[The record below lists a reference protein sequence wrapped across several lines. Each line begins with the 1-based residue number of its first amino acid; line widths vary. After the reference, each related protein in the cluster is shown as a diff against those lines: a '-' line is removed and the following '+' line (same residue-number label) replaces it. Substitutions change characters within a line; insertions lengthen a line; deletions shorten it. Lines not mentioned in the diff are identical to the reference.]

1 MITVAGFNTALDK
14 LVDVD
19 VLRAGAMQRI
29 SGVRVSFGGKGL
41 HVAQTI
47 ASLGERVRLVGLV
60 DATSGP
66 AIAALMRERGVDFH
80 GIEAP
85 GSIRTCLA
93 VRERDGRITEL
104 LEPGP
109 ELDAATC
116 EKMLATFR
124 GLALESDLAVMSGSL
139 PPGFDD
145 ATYADLVC
153 ELQSAGVP
161 CLVDASGAALRLAIE
176 ARPFLVKPNR
186 DEAAMLFG
194 KTVDS
199 IDDAAA
205 VLRVLLARGVPMP
218 AVSLGSGGVVAAHG
232 NDMLHANVTIERVVS
247 AVGSGD
253 CLVAGLAVSLVRGDN
268 LETMLR
274 LGAACGAANAGAG
287 LGHAQRAD
295 VEALLPRVR
304 IAAIASASAT
314 TANSPPTPS
323 QESHP

>member
-29 SGVRVSFGGKGL
+29 NSVRVSFGGKGL

-60 DATSGP
+60 DAVSGP
-66 AIAALMRERGVDFH
+66 AIAALMRERGVEFH
-80 GIEAP
+80 GIETP

-93 VRERDGRITEL
+93 IRERDGRITEL

-109 ELDAATC
+109 EIDIATRK
-116 EKMLATFR
+116 KMLATFR
-124 GLALESDLAVMSGSL
+124 GLALDSDLAVMSGSL

-145 ATYADLVC
+145 ATYADFVR
-153 ELQSAGVP
+153 ELQNAGVR

-176 ARPFLVKPNR
+176 ARPFLIKPNR
-186 DEAAMLFG
+186 DEAAVLYG
-194 KTVDS
+194 KPVAD
-199 IDDAAA
+199 IGDAAA
-205 VLRVLLARGVPMP
+205 VLRMLLARGMP
-218 AVSLGSGGVVAAHG
+218 IPVVSLGADGVVAAHAG
-232 NDMLHANVTIERVVS
+232 EMLHANVPVERAVS

-253 CLVAGLAVSLVRGDN
+253 CLVAGLAVGLMRGDN
-268 LETMLR
+268 LDTMLR
-274 LGAACGAANAGAG
+274 LGAACGAANASAG

-295 VEALLPRVR
+295 VEALLPRAR
-304 IAAIASASAT
+304 TTAIAPGSVVLRK
-314 TANSPPTPS
+314 
-323 QESHP
+323 

>member
-47 ASLGERVRLVGLV
+47 ASLGERVCLVGLV
-60 DATSGP
+60 DAASGP
-66 AIAALMRERGVDFH
+66 AIAALMRERGVEFH
-80 GIEAP
+80 GIEVP

-93 VRERDGRITEL
+93 IRERDGRITEL

-109 ELDAATC
+109 ELDAATR

-124 GLALESDLAVMSGSL
+124 SLALESDLAVMSGSL

-145 ATYADLVC
+145 ATYAGFVR

-161 CLVDASGAALRLAIE
+161 CLVDTSGAALRLTIE

-186 DEAAMLFG
+186 DEAAVLFG
-194 KTVDS
+194 KPVDN
-199 IDDAAA
+199 IGDAAA
-205 VLRVLLARGVPMP
+205 ALRMLLARGVPMP
-218 AVSLGSGGVVAAHG
+218 VVSLGADGVVAARG
-232 NDMLHANVTIERVVS
+232 NAMLHANVTIERVVS

-304 IAAIASASAT
+304 TTAIASAGTST
-314 TANSPPTPS
+314 TNSPSTPS

>member
-19 VLRAGAMQRI
+19 VLRAGAVQRI
-29 SGVRVSFGGKGL
+29 SAVRLSFGGKGL

-60 DATSGP
+60 DAASGP
-66 AIAALMRERGVDFH
+66 KIAALMRERGVEFH
-80 GIEAP
+80 GIEVP
-85 GSIRTCLA
+85 STIRTCLA
-93 VRERDGRITEL
+93 IRERDGRMTEL

-109 ELDAATC
+109 EPDAATR

-139 PPGFDD
+139 PPGLDD
-145 ATYADLVC
+145 ATYADLVR

-161 CLVDASGAALRLAIE
+161 CLVDASGATLHLAIE

-186 DEAAMLFG
+186 DEAATLFG
-194 KTVDS
+194 KTVDD
-199 IDDAAA
+199 IDAAA
-205 VLRVLLARGVPMP
+205 ASLRALLAQGVPMP
-218 AVSLGSGGVVAAHG
+218 VVSLGADGVVAAHG
-232 NDMLHANVTIERVVS
+232 NDMLHASVTLESVVS
-247 AVGSGD
+247 AIGSGD
-253 CLVAGLAVSLVRGDN
+253 CLLAGLTVGLVRGDN

-295 VEALLPRVR
+295 VEALLPRVCTT
-304 IAAIASASAT
+304 AIAPAGTS
-314 TANSPPTPS
+314 TADSLSTPS
-323 QESHP
+323 QEPHP

>member
-29 SGVRVSFGGKGL
+29 SAVRVSFGGKGL

-47 ASLGERVRLVGLV
+47 ASLGEKVRLVGLV

-66 AIAALMRERGVDFH
+66 AIAALMRERGVEFH

-93 VRERDGRITEL
+93 IRERGGRITEL

-124 GLALESDLAVMSGSL
+124 SLALESDLAVMSGSL
-139 PPGFDD
+139 PPGLDD
-145 ATYADLVC
+145 TTYAGLVR

-161 CLVDASGAALRLAIE
+161 CVVDASGAALRLAVE
-176 ARPFLVKPNR
+176 ARAFLVKPNR

-194 KTVDS
+194 KAADDIV
-199 IDDAAA
+199 DAAA
-205 VLRVLLARGVPMP
+205 AARMLLTQGVPMP
-218 AVSLGSGGVVAAHG
+218 VVSLGADGVVGAHG
-232 NDMLHANVTIERVVS
+232 DEVLHANVTIERVVS

-253 CLVAGLAVSLVRGDN
+253 CLVAGLAVSLIRGDN
-268 LETMLR
+268 LATMLR

-295 VEALLPRVR
+295 VEALVPRVR
-304 IAAIASASAT
+304 VTAVASAGSST
-314 TANSPPTPS
+314 TNSPSTPS
-323 QESHP
+323 QERHP

>member
-29 SGVRVSFGGKGL
+29 DGVRVSFGGKGL

-47 ASLGERVRLVGLV
+47 AALGEKVRLVGLV

-66 AIAALMRERGVDFH
+66 AIAALMRDRGVEFH
-80 GIEAP
+80 GIEVP
-85 GSIRTCLA
+85 GTIRTCLA
-93 VRERDGRITEL
+93 IRERNGRITEL

-109 ELDAATC
+109 EIDMATR
-116 EKMLATFR
+116 ERMLATFR
-124 GLALESDLAVMSGSL
+124 DLALESDLAVLSGSL

-145 ATYADLVC
+145 ATYADFVR
-153 ELQSAGVP
+153 ELQGAGVR
-161 CLVDASGAALRLAIE
+161 CLVDTSGASLRLAIE

-186 DEAAMLFG
+186 DEAAVLHG
-194 KTVDS
+194 QPLAD

-205 VLRVLLARGVPMP
+205 ALRMLLARGVPIP
-218 AVSLGSGGVVAAHG
+218 VVSLGAQGVVAARG
-232 NDMLHANVTIERVVS
+232 SDMLHANVAVERVVS

-253 CLVAGLAVSLVRGDN
+253 CMVAGLAVGLMRGES

-274 LGAACGAANAGAG
+274 LGAACGAANAAAG
-287 LGHAQRAD
+287 LGYAQRTD
-295 VEALLPRVR
+295 VEALLPHAR
-304 IAAIASASAT
+304 ITAITPAGSITPNFPS
-314 TANSPPTPS
+314 TPS
-323 QESHP
+323 QESRS

>member
-29 SGVRVSFGGKGL
+29 NGIRVSFGGKGL

-80 GIEAP
+80 GIEIP
-85 GSIRTCLA
+85 GTIRTCLA
-93 VRERDGRITEL
+93 IRERDGRITEL

-109 ELDAATC
+109 EPDAATR

-124 GLALESDLAVMSGSL
+124 RLALDADLAVMSGSL
-139 PPGFDD
+139 PPGCDD
-145 ATYADLVC
+145 ATYADFVR
-153 ELQSAGVP
+153 ELQGAGVP
-161 CLVDASGAALRLAIE
+161 CLVDASGATLRLAIE

-186 DEAAMLFG
+186 DEAAALFG
-194 KTVDS
+194 KPLGDIT
-199 IDDAAA
+199 DAATVA
-205 VLRVLLARGVPMP
+205 RMLLARGVPLP
-218 AVSLGSGGVVAAHG
+218 VVSLGADGVVAARG
-232 NDMLHANVTIERVVS
+232 GELLHANVPVGPVAS

-253 CLVAGLAVSLVRGDN
+253 CLVAGLAVSLLRSDS
-268 LETMLR
+268 LEAMLR
-274 LGAACGAANAGAG
+274 LGAACGAANATAG
-287 LGHAQRAD
+287 LGHAQRHD
-295 VEALLPRVR
+295 VEALLPHARVTT
-304 IAAIASASAT
+304 IATAGVDK
-314 TANSPPTPS
+314 ANSPSTPS
-323 QESHP
+323 QEPHP